1 MQFHLEHREKYNLIP
16 YQIANKEE
24 YYYDLSNIEG
34 SWTGRMDA
42 QIANTFIHEAV
53 QLIVNAISVYE
64 MGYFDC
70 AYYSLRQSIELSTS
84 MVYLMELD
92 IEKREEELKK
102 WKAQSSFPMFNQMIK
117 FLNTNGNVFAD
128 MRNKMVS
135 YFVELQSAKER
146 LNKIVHKLGF
156 NTFYVSRNHALNQ
169 NKDKT
174 KYHNEFLQL
183 TEKCIGATAVLRLAI
198 DPFPVLLMDEEIYTR
213 TGDTLTEPYSEEFV
227 EKYIGFK
234 NVDAYKQ
241 TELYLSLY
249 QSIMENKKMTPSV
262 TDVIK
267 NNFIDREMIEEILT
281 HADQLRYIDFLVV
294 SCYLL
299 SNKIAL
305 VYAYDGLQIYFSN
318 IKSNR
323 RKFGFNALT
332 FKEIKESET
341 HYNVVYE
348 EAFLSYVKAEG
359 EDLYLEHNEP
369 FTEDEYTYLVE
380 SLRDL
385 TKPNREANP

>member
-1 MQFHLEHREKYNLIP
+1 MQFFIEHREKHNLIP
-16 YQIANKEE
+16 YQLTNKEE
-24 YYYDLSNIEG
+24 YYNDLSNIES
-34 SWTGRMDA
+34 SWTGRIDA

-84 MVYLMELD
+84 MVYLMELG

-102 WKAQSSFPMFNQMIK
+102 WKAQSTFPMFNQMIK

-128 MRNKMVS
+128 MRNQMAS
-135 YFVELQSAKER
+135 YFVELQSVKER

-174 KYHNEFLQL
+174 KFHNEFTQL
-183 TEKCIGATAVLRLAI
+183 TEKCIGAIAVLRLAI

-213 TGDTLTEPYSEEFV
+213 TGDTLTEPYTEEFA
-227 EKYIGFK
+227 EKYIGLK
-234 NVDAYKQ
+234 NINAYKQ
-241 TELYLSLY
+241 TEFYSSLY
-249 QSIMENKKMTPSV
+249 QSIMENKKMLPSV
-262 TDVIK
+262 IDVIK

-281 HADQLRYIDFLVV
+281 QADLLSYIDFLAV
-294 SCYLL
+294 SCFLL

-305 VYAYDGLQIYFSN
+305 VYAYDGLQLYFSN
-318 IKSNR
+318 IKSIR
-323 RKFGFNALT
+323 RKFGFSALT

-348 EAFLSYVKAEG
+348 EAFLSYVKADG
-359 EDLYLEHNEP
+359 EDLYLEHNES
-369 FTEDEYTYLVE
+369 FTENEYTNLVE
-380 SLRDL
+380 ALKDL
-385 TKPNREANP
+385 TSYPEEANS